1 MVEIIVKK
9 VLDSYY
15 TNDDGDKLSIII
27 RSHLSNKEKVTINF
41 QGISNVNSS
50 FVNSAFIEL
59 LSDYSF
65 SFIKKNISFTN
76 TTKQINTLILERF
89 KFESKRESLM
99 YA

>member
-1 MVEIIVKK
+1 MVEIIVRN
-9 VLDSYY
+9 VLNSYY
-15 TNDDGDKLSIII
+15 TNDDGDKLNFVIKN
-27 RSHLSNKEKVTINF
+27 HLSNNEKVSINF

-65 SFIKKNISFTN
+65 IFIKKNISFTN
-76 TTKQINTLILERF
+76 TTKQINNLILERF
-89 KFESKRESLM
+89 KFEDKKEKLT

>member
-1 MVEIIVKK
+1 MVEIIVNK

-41 QGISNVNSS
+41 QGISSVNSS

-76 TTKQINTLILERF
+76 TTKQINNLILERF
-89 KFESKRESLM
+89 KFESKRESLI